1 MAACSGTPPTALRSG
16 ASSKPICAGA
26 IDATGYNEV
35 KTPQVMDARQWEQS
49 GHWGKYREN
58 MFVIPDE
65 VPNIDDEGP
74 IVSDAADWMALKP
87 MNCPAHVL
95 IFRQGIK
102 SYRDL
107 PIRLWPRMAAA
118 TAPSRMARCMG

>member
-1 MAACSGTPPTALRSG
+1 
-16 ASSKPICAGA
+16 
-26 IDATGYNEV
+26 
-35 KTPQVMDARQWEQS
+35 MDARQWEQS

-65 VPNIDDEGP
+65 IPNTEDEGP
-74 IVSDAADWMALKP
+74 LVSEAAEWMALKP

-107 PIRLWPRMAAA
+107 PLRIYENRSEEHTSELQSLMRISYAVFCLKKKTKYNIKITNENYLYYDTM
-118 TAPSRMARCMG
+118 TIITST

>member
-1 MAACSGTPPTALRSG
+1 MRR
-16 ASSKPICAGA
+16 A
-26 IDATGYNEV
+26 IDGSGYQEV

-65 VPNIDDEGP
+65 VPNIEDDGP
-74 IVSDAADWMALKP
+74 IVSDDAEWMALKP

-95 IFRQGIK
+95 IFRQGMK

-107 PIRLWPRMAAA
+107 PLRMAEMGCCPIGR
-118 TAPSRMARCMG
+118 PSCRERGCQYG